1 MTIVVPR
8 TPSLRLDGRRALVT
22 GGGRGIGVAAAAALA
37 EAGAHVVVAA
47 RNRDEIDAVA
57 GAIRAT
63 GASASALVLD
73 VTDIEAVARAIKAEP
88 RFDIIVNNAGGNRP
102 GPFVE
107 ASPETFDSIMNVN
120 LRAAYF
126 LSQAVVR
133 RWLAEGVSGSILM
146 MSSQMGHVGAANR
159 TIYCAS
165 KHAIEGLVKAMAVE
179 LGPKG
184 IRVNA
189 ICPTFIETPLTKPFF
204 DDAAFRADVLYKI
217 KLGRLGLVEDLMG
230 AIVFLSSDAA
240 ALVTGASL
248 KVDGGWTA
256 E

>member
-1 MTIVVPR
+1 VTISLPR

-22 GGGRGIGVAAAAALA
+22 GAGRGLGVAAAAALA
-37 EAGAHVVVAA
+37 EAGAHVVLAA
-47 RNRDEIDAVA
+47 RSRDEIEAVA
-57 GAIRAT
+57 EAIKAD
-63 GASASALVLD
+63 GGSASALRLD
-73 VTDIEAVARAIKAEP
+73 VTDIDACARLIEAEP
-88 RFDIIVNNAGGNRP
+88 RFDILVNNAGGNRP

-107 ASPETFDSIMNVN
+107 ASVENFDWIMNVN
-120 LRAAYF
+120 VRAAFF
-126 LSQAVVR
+126 LSQAVAR
-133 RWLAEGVSGSILM
+133 RWVREGAKGSILM

-165 KHAIEGLVKAMAVE
+165 KHAIEGLTKAMAVE

-184 IRVNA
+184 IRVNSL
-189 ICPTFIETPLTKPFF
+189 CPTFIETPLTRPFF
-204 DDAAFRADVLYKI
+204 ENAAFKADVLKKI
-217 KLGRLGLVEDLMG
+217 KLGRLGEVEDLMG